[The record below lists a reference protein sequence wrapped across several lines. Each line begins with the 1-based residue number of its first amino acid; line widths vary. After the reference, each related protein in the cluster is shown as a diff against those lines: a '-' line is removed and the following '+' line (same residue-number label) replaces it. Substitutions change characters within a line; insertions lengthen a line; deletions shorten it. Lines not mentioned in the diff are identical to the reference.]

1 MSCMKANSDFWSG
14 VKSYQLIFLIIYVTL
29 NLNHSQWLF
38 KHFQA
43 IRVLQTNMLRQDNL
57 CEPLVLIFALQL
69 ISDESVRPKGQGVQ
83 DRRRQLAR
91 QLHAAR
97 LQIRKQSSIPFKSIS
112 ITGRPFL
119 PSGLTQHTLHF
130 STFCNS
136 NGLSDHFSSKISL
149 VQRSLAF
156 SKSLVQDQ
164 VNAALS
170 NLINYSNFFR

>member
-1 MSCMKANSDFWSG
+1 MSCMKANSDFRSG

-130 STFCNS
+130 STFCNAVTVCLTTS
-136 NGLSDHFSSKISL
+136 VQKYPQFNDHWRFPNPL
-149 VQRSLAF
+149 CRT
-156 SKSLVQDQ
+156 
-164 VNAALS
+164 
-170 NLINYSNFFR
+170 R